1 MPLYGI
7 DNYGEI
13 YEQNSV
19 SDNGRGQKKK
29 IEYVDEGSV
38 FLGEESPKKLKIR
51 KGLQA
56 KEQLKSKLIKKQKAK
71 QALAQKRRDEALK
84 IKKASAQKKRLKSKM
99 IHDEQ
104 MYELYSEALSQPQLG
119 MDYSG
124 LYGSP
129 HDGFD
134 CEGVVSLGSYYG
146 NDIELVDSFGGNTM
160 LGNYDEGLGF
170 KIGKPKIRISAPK
183 VKVSAPKIVKDVV
196 KTAGKV
202 TAAAY
207 TLPTQ
212 TALKVVKATPLVK
225 DVYKGVDKLTGGT
238 LTSVEK
244 VIDLPGRIAAGKP
257 ISKAEIMN
265 AAMVGM
271 KAAAIVASGGS
282 AAAIVSTS
290 AGMLKAGPL
299 GKSPLGSN
307 LLTLAEVG
315 GAAAAIHKAAA
326 EQAAKEGLKRA
337 SEKTITQSIKEA
349 VQSKAADMGRSL
361 AAKEVEKK
369 TGVPAYVM
377 LAAYNAKQ
385 TEGAIS
391 DKAKAFAL
399 KIGDQK
405 LKEVG
410 LGDSATQA
418 ILSGNAEALGVVI
431 KDAPNMAKSK
441 AQRELDKRTVEVREY
456 ASIDGLKKKLEQKVN
471 KAKEEALN
479 IEKLKDKI
487 DATKDKLIQDKL
499 NSTLSSLLKK
509 NEDTN
514 KDLVKESAMFE
525 YEKAKSALKIE
536 AVAQGRYEEEGV
548 NKNTVLMIGGGL
560 LLVGIA
566 YSMMRKKA

>member
-71 QALAQKRRDEALK
+71 QALAQKQRDEALK

-134 CEGVVSLGSYYG
+134 CEGVVSLGTYYG

-160 LGNYDEGLGF
+160 LGGHDQGLGWGI
-170 KIGKPKIRISAPK
+170 KISAPK
-183 VKVSAPKIVKDVV
+183 IKVSAPKVVKDVV

-212 TALKVVKATPLVK
+212 TALKVVKATPIAK

-282 AAAIVSTS
+282 AAAVVSTS

-405 LKEVG
+405 LKEAG
-410 LGDSATQA
+410 LGDSSAQA

-509 NEDTN
+509 NEETN

-536 AVAQGRYEEEGV
+536 AAAEGRYEEEVV
-548 NKNTVLMIGGGL
+548 NKNTILMIGGGL
-560 LLVGIA
+560 LLVGLA